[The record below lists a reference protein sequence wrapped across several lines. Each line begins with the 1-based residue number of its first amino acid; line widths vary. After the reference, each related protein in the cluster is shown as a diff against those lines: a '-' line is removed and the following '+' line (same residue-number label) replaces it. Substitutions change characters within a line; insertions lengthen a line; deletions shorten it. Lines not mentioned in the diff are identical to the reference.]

1 MRWLLFEHLYNRKI
15 YFSQFVIEMSVY
27 FTFNQKKQYRFMYA
41 TLCTITEN
49 LRSR

>member
-27 FTFNQKKQYRFMYA
+27 FTFNQKNN
-41 TLCTITEN
+41 TVLCMQHYVRLLKI
-49 LRSR
+49 